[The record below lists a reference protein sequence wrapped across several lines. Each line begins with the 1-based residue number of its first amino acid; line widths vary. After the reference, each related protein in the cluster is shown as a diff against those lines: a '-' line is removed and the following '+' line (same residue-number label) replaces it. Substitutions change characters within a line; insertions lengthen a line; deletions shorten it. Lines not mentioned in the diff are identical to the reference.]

1 MCIAYPGTVIEVS
14 PEGALVDTGGRLR
27 RASVLLEPATAVG
40 DAVVV
45 SGGAVLRILD
55 PREAEEIRRLLD
67 RAARDDAAA
76 AAADPIAPAHPTNPP
91 ARP

>member
-1 MCIAYPGTVIEVS
+1 MCIAYPGTVVEVS

-45 SGGAVLRILD
+45 SGGAVIRILD
-55 PREAEEIRRLLD
+55 PAEADDMRALLD
-67 RAARDDAAA
+67 EATRADAAA
-76 AAADPIAPAHPTNPP
+76 APVDPASPAQPPEPPAHP
-91 ARP
+91 